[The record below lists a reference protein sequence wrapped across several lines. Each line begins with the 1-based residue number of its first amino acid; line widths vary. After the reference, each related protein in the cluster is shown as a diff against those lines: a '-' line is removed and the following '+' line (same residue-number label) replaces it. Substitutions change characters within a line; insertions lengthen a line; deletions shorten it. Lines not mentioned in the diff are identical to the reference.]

1 MWLHTPRQQGG
12 SSFVAT
18 RSSNGCWGHL
28 LGVDRSAIPVVDLFA
43 GPGGLGEGFSAF
55 VDSGR
60 NPFRIALSVEKDPYA
75 HQTLRLRSFFRQ
87 FPAGK
92 VPDLY
97 YRVLRRDVA
106 LQDLPVEAAKFPE
119 LLAAW
124 QKADQEVMCAE
135 LGPQN
140 HESVRCRINAALGTT
155 PAPWILIGGPP
166 CQAYSLAGRVRNK
179 GIENYRIEDDKRSK
193 LYEEYLHIIAE
204 HQPTI
209 FVMENVKG
217 MLSATVEN
225 QKIFEKIL
233 SDLQC
238 PAGKN
243 SSLRYRIVP
252 IVTAAEESHYPE
264 EDPRRFIVQCEEY
277 GVPQQRHCVILVG
290 LMDTIGDVSPPPL
303 IRSPA
308 PTVKSVIDSLPRLR
322 SGLSRSR
329 QGGKYVTLVDDE
341 DAWWESIRRQVGADG
356 HPWPAWLNDIDD
368 ELANR
373 LFSSVEQITRP
384 RNGRGDEFL
393 PVDGTLDS
401 THSLHDFLSDSRLSG
416 VCNHATRAHMD
427 SDLIRYLFCAV
438 FAKQYSYSPRLEDF
452 PRGLLPKH
460 QNATTGD
467 FNDRFRVQLANAAST
482 TITSHISKDGH
493 YFIHYDTNQCRSLTV
508 REAARLQTFPD
519 NYLFCGPRTQ
529 QYTQV
534 GNAVPPKLF
543 RVAT

>member
-1 MWLHTPRQQGG
+1 MTGPLV
-12 SSFVAT
+12 F
-18 RSSNGCWGHL
+18 GHIHL
-28 LGVDRSAIPVVDLFA
+28 AAPKPLIPVIDLFA

-55 VDSGR
+55 DESGHH
-60 NPFRIALSVEKDPYA
+60 PFRIALSVEKDSYA
-75 HQTLRLRSFFRQ
+75 HETLRLRSFFRQ
-87 FPAGK
+87 FPKNKA
-92 VPDLY
+92 PDVY
-97 YRVLRRDVA
+97 YRVLKQELQLRDLGDEIA
-106 LQDLPVEAAKFPE
+106 NDATLS
-119 LLAAW
+119 AAW
-124 QKADQEVMCAE
+124 ERANREAMCAE
-135 LGPQN
+135 LGPET
-140 HESVRCRINAALGTT
+140 HSDVRARIKEVLG
-155 PAPWILIGGPP
+155 PSRRPWILIGGPP

-179 GIENYRIEDDKRSK
+179 GIENYRIEDDRRSK

-204 HQPTI
+204 HRPTI

-233 SDLQC
+233 SDLQF

-252 IVTAAEESHYPE
+252 IATAPE
-264 EDPRRFIVQCEEY
+264 ASRCPKEDPRRFIVQCEQY
-277 GVPQQRHCVILVG
+277 GAPQQRHRVILVG
-290 LMDTIGDVSPPPL
+290 LIDTIGDVSPPPL
-303 IRSPA
+303 VRSPA
-308 PTVKSVIDSLPRLR
+308 PTVKSVIDSLPKLR

-329 QGGKYVTLVDDE
+329 QGGNYVTLVDNE

-356 HPWPAWLNDIDD
+356 YPSPAWLNELDD

-373 LFSSVEQITRP
+373 ILSSVEQMTRP

-393 PVDGTLDS
+393 AFDGALEC
-401 THSLHDFLSDSRLSG
+401 THSLHAFLTDSRLPG
-416 VCNHATRAHMD
+416 VCNHASRAHMD

-438 FAKQYSYSPRLEDF
+438 FAKQHRYSPRLEDF

-460 QNATTGD
+460 QNATTGN

-493 YFIHYDTNQCRSLTV
+493 YFIHYDPTQCRSLTV

-534 GNAVPPKLF
+534 GNAVPPWIAMQIAESIFKTL
-543 RVAT
+543 VDAELVDQ